1 MAITIKP
8 GYRAPAAGIA
18 AAALLIGSFL
28 LGTAQSGAAGSGP
41 GTGSGG
47 TSALATLTSSVTG
60 GKITVT
66 GTGTVNGTPNQ
77 LVLSMGVQVNAA
89 SVSSALQQ
97 ANRAASRVIASLV
110 ASGVTKVNISTSGLS
125 IQPNYRGSGQVPI
138 GYGVSEELTAT
149 LTTLSKAGSQIQ
161 AAVTAGGNATTVDGI
176 SVNLTDTSALLA
188 DARAKAVRD
197 AQTKATQ
204 FVQAMGE
211 HLGPVISI
219 SDQTSSGPY
228 FENYGAEPAASGAA
242 RVPISPGTQQVSVQI
257 VVVYWIG

>member
-28 LGTAQSGAAGSGP
+28 LGTAQSGSAASQTAGGS
-41 GTGSGG
+41 TGS
-47 TSALATLTSSVTG
+47 LATLTSSITG

-66 GTGTVNGTPNQ
+66 GTGTMNGTPNQ
-77 LVLSMGVQVNAA
+77 LVLSMGVQVNAG
-89 SVSSALQQ
+89 SVSTALQD
-97 ANRAASRVIASLV
+97 ANRATSRVIAALT
-110 ASGVTKVNISTSGLS
+110 AGGVTKANIATSGLS
-125 IQPNYRGSGQVPI
+125 IQPNYRGSGQVPV

-149 LTTLSKAGSQIQ
+149 LTALSKAGSQIQ

-176 SVNLTDTSALLA
+176 SVNLTDDSSLLA
-188 DARAKAVRD
+188 GARAKAVHD

-204 FVQAMGE
+204 FAQAMGE

-228 FENYGAEPAASGAA
+228 FANYAAEPAASGAG
-242 RVPISPGTQQVSVQI
+242 RVPVSPGTQQVSVQI
-257 VVVYWIG
+257 IVVYSIG

>member
-28 LGTAQSGAAGSGP
+28 LGTAQSGSAASQA
-41 GTGSGG
+41 GTGS
-47 TSALATLTSSVTG
+47 TSALTTLTSSVTG

-66 GTGTVNGTPNQ
+66 GTGTMNGTPDQ

-97 ANRAASRVIASLV
+97 ANRAASRVIAALA
-110 ASGVTKVNISTSGLS
+110 ASGVTKANIATSGLS
-125 IQPNYRGSGQVPI
+125 IQPNYRGSGQVPV

-176 SVNLTDTSALLA
+176 SVNLTDNSRLLA
-188 DARAKAVRD
+188 DARAKAVHD

-204 FVQAMGE
+204 FAQAMGE
-211 HLGPVISI
+211 HLGPVISV
-219 SDQTSSGPY
+219 SDQTSFNPY
-228 FENYGAEPAASGAA
+228 PENFATAPSAAGAA
-242 RVPISPGTQQVSVQI
+242 RVPVSPGTQQVSVQI
-257 VVVYWIG
+257 VVVYSIG